1 MSKKIKL
8 SKCQAKEKF
17 RLFGTAFQMSD
28 DPFSKLA
35 QITLKG
41 NREII
46 IDGCQGIIEYSDC
59 LISINIGK
67 STLRLIGFDFS
78 ISDYSESNIMV
89 RGVIKNIEFC

>member
-8 SKCQAKEKF
+8 NRQTAKEKF
-17 RLFGTAFQMSD
+17 KLFGAALQFTG

-46 IDGCQGIIEYSDC
+46 IDGCYGIIEYSDC
-59 LISINIGK
+59 LISVNIGN
-67 STLRLIGFDFS
+67 STLKLMGFDFC
-78 ISDYSESNIMV
+78 ISDYTELNITV
-89 RGVIKNIEFC
+89 RGNIKSLEFC

>member
-8 SKCQAKEKF
+8 IKRKAKDKF
-17 RLFGTAFQMSD
+17 RLFGKALQISD

-46 IDGCQGIIEYSDC
+46 IDGCYGIIEYSDC
-59 LISINIGK
+59 LISVNIGN
-67 STLRLIGFDFS
+67 STLKIMGFDFS
-78 ISDYSESNIMV
+78 ISDYSESNITV
-89 RGVIKNIEFC
+89 KGIIKNIDFC